1 MEITTRQE
9 CFAVIESALLELL
22 DELGQ
27 EADVIDQETMLYAD
41 LGITSIDAIHLMVL
55 LEDQIGHPMNFQD
68 LAIRNGRYVDDTS
81 VGELLDFVATS
92 LNLPPD
98 TAGTAAAPP
107 ASGG

>member
-9 CFAVIESALLELL
+9 CFAVIESSLFELL

-98 TAGTAAAPP
+98 IAGAASPT